1 MSDSGT
7 ATQSIRKALED
18 RLGGANKSVDLY
30 KGIFISIFIL
40 TTLIWVL
47 LCTGFS
53 NIVHNKCYDS
63 DTINT
68 GLLCQ
73 NVSGMIM
80 SISLILFA
88 FTCTGNK
95 DTVLENYGLTLQAG
109 VIFLIL
115 LTVVNGVS
123 MFIFM
128 ARISTIKRQ
137 LEYVVQEYNYG
148 GDTSPVGDAQNT
160 YSSASGEEV
169 KITNRKIDLSS
180 VAGEYSGN
188 ADWDVLSIPITDED
202 SKYKVSNDS
211 KEYSGKT
218 LEKRLA
224 CYPARKYTKG
234 YVEDLISSG
243 ASGLYTALIG
253 SEEDVYNKLDG
264 NDIILPVNEDGYL
277 ERSGIYMMFIVATIL
292 AGITIII
299 PMIGIKGLRDK
310 ASELKDKVV
319 GSTDT
324 VQNSMT
330 PPSAENSTTNDT
342 KMTSDVAKPEMTSD
356 VANPEMTS
364 NTDHTKMTSADAN
377 SEMATD
383 TNSVEKTVDVLT
395 NFAVSLMPSI

>member
-1 MSDSGT
+1 MANSTPTS
-7 ATQSIRKALED
+7 QSIRNALENS
-18 RLGGANKSVDLY
+18 LGGANDSVDLY

-47 LCTGFS
+47 LCAGFS
-53 NIVHNKCYDS
+53 NIVHNKCYDANI
-63 DTINT
+63 INT

-95 DTVLENYGLTLQAG
+95 EEVLRNYGLTLQAG

-115 LTVVNGVS
+115 LTFVNGVS
-123 MFIFM
+123 LFIFM

-137 LEYVVQEYNYG
+137 LEYVIQEYNYG

-160 YSSASGEEV
+160 YSSASGEDV

-180 VAGEYSGN
+180 LAGGYAGN

-202 SKYKVSNDS
+202 SKYKVSDDS

-243 ASGLYTALIG
+243 VNGLYTALIG

-264 NDIILPVNEDGYL
+264 NDIILPVDEDGYL
-277 ERSGIYMMFIVATIL
+277 ERSGIYMAFIVATIL
-292 AGITIII
+292 AAITIII
-299 PMIGIKGLRDK
+299 PMIGIKGLRTK
-310 ASELKDKVV
+310 AGELKDKVLKTS
-319 GSTDT
+319 STGLDPSEKMGDASETTSSCNGETSTST
-324 VQNSMT
+324 VQST
-330 PPSAENSTTNDT
+330 PPPPPTPQPTPQPTSGIDD
-342 KMTSDVAKPEMTSD
+342 KMKETQETI
-356 VANPEMTS
+356 
-364 NTDHTKMTSADAN
+364 
-377 SEMATD
+377 
-383 TNSVEKTVDVLT
+383 DVLT
-395 NFAVSLMPSI
+395 TFASSLMPSI